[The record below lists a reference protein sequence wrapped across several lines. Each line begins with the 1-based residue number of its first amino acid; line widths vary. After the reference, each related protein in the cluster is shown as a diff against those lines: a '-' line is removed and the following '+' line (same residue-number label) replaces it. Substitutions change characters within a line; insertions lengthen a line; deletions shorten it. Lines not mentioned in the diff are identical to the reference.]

1 MKQKRHEVDGLRC
14 FAVVA
19 VILFHGGFR
28 WFRGGYVGV
37 DVFFVISG
45 YLITS
50 QILSAKEDN
59 NFSLIDF
66 YERRTRRILPAL
78 YFVLFFCL
86 PFAYKCLLP
95 TQLEE
100 FAQGLIAIILFSSNV
115 LFWLKDGYFA
125 ETTELNPLVH
135 TWSLAV
141 EEQFYMLFPL
151 LLMFF
156 WKLGKHSIVSITIVI
171 ALFSLFLAQ
180 WSGNLCLTRPFIKRN
195 LHWFSQQSWASF
207 YLPTGRVW
215 ELLMG
220 ALSAF
225 YLRHRA
231 FRRHILIE
239 VAAAAGF
246 AAVLYSIFAFDIQT
260 PFPSLYTLTP
270 TVGTTLII
278 LFGTKHTYVG
288 RFLSQGVFTRIGLI
302 SYSAYLWHQPLLV
315 YARISSVRSPD
326 TWTIGSLCATSFILA
341 YISWRFIE
349 QPCRD
354 KRKLS
359 RIQIFSGAGL
369 SGLLIIIIAIF
380 FIVTDG
386 AKNRLTPADLV
397 SFQLKVKG
405 NAGYL
410 DVRYKQMPST
420 DFYPNDSALKKV
432 LIIGDS
438 FAMDFVNMAA
448 ENNKLV
454 ESQFRAFYVDSRCQ
468 ICAGQQ
474 DRRIFIA
481 RSNLA
486 LCDNKSDVRNAQPLI
501 KQADIIILAASWKT
515 WSAKLLPETIQTF
528 KLRVNQTL
536 FVVGIKSFGRIA
548 LVPYFK
554 TSLTFRLQ
562 QYVQPGNDALLIN
575 QIMQDN
581 LKESVFVNIM
591 KMLCSSTHRC
601 PVFTPEGDFI
611 SPDGAHLS
619 REGARYVGKVIFGNR
634 PLDTLH

>member
-1 MKQKRHEVDGLRC
+1 MEQKRHEIDGLRC

-19 VILFHGGFR
+19 VILFHGGFN

-50 QILSAKEDN
+50 QILSAKEKQ

-78 YFVLFFCL
+78 YFVLFCCL

-95 TQLEE
+95 TQLKE
-100 FAQGLIAIILFSSNV
+100 FAQGLISIILFSSNV
-115 LFWLKDGYFA
+115 LFWMKDGYFA

-141 EEQFYMLFPL
+141 EEQFYLLFPL
-151 LLMFF
+151 LFIFF
-156 WKLGKHSIVSITIVI
+156 WKLGKRSIVNITIVI
-171 ALFSLFLAQ
+171 ASFSLFLAQ
-180 WSGNLCLTRPFIKRN
+180 WSGNLCLTRPFIKSN

-220 ALSAF
+220 ALSAL
-225 YLRHRA
+225 YLHHRPSK
-231 FRRHILIE
+231 RNILGE
-239 VAAAAGF
+239 VVAATGLV
-246 AAVLYSIFAFDIQT
+246 AVLYSIFAFDIQT
-260 PFPSLYTLTP
+260 PSPSLYTLTP

-278 LFGTKHTYVG
+278 LFGRKHTYVG
-288 RFLSQGVFTRIGLI
+288 RFLSQGVFTRVGLI

-315 YARISSVRSPD
+315 YARISSVSSPD
-326 TWTIGSLCATSFILA
+326 KWTIGSLCATSFILA

-349 QPCRD
+349 QPCRA
-354 KRKLS
+354 KGKLS
-359 RIQIFSGAGL
+359 RVQVFSGAGL
-369 SGLLIIIIAIF
+369 SGLLIIIIAVF

-386 AKNRLTPADLV
+386 AKHRLTPADLV
-397 SFQLKVKG
+397 SFKLKEKG
-405 NAGYL
+405 NSGYL
-410 DVRYKQMPST
+410 DVRFRRLLRT
-420 DFYPNDSALKKV
+420 DFDPNDSAVRKV

-468 ICAGQQ
+468 IYSGQQ
-474 DRRIFIA
+474 DRRKFIPQY
-481 RSNLA
+481 NLA
-486 LCDNKSDVRNAQPLI
+486 FCDNKRDIRNAQSLI
-501 KQADIIILAASWKT
+501 QQADIIILAASWKE
-515 WSAKLLPETIQTF
+515 WSAKLLPETIRTF
-528 KLRVNQTL
+528 KLGVNQTL
-536 FVVGIKSFGRIA
+536 FVVGTKSFGRIA

-562 QYVQPGNDALLIN
+562 QYAQPSDNALLIN

-591 KMLCSSTHRC
+591 KMLCNSTHRC